1 MSPSLLSRFLS
12 PNDGTFEMSNST
24 CSKDRRTLCALVTC
38 CLHLSKPNQQMH
50 RLICLLWGSS
60 GFDRNSN
67 RAKIFSIGANLAL
80 NRFWMTLNS
89 SLWVNDDFTT
99 SCGFR
104 NHCNIF
110 KCASHS
116 LVGRMAY
123 SRPING
129 CRQSKAHRP
138 ICCGLVLKT
147 LQRFRK
153 SKQCLDITRHL
164 LWSHLKIMMQKS

>member
-1 MSPSLLSRFLS
+1 MQCPLHYLADSYRLMMEHLRWVTRLVPKIGGPS
-12 PNDGTFEMSNST
+12 
-24 CSKDRRTLCALVTC
+24 ALVTC

-123 SRPING
+123 SRPIDG
-129 CRQSKAHRP
+129 CRQSKASTDLLRS
-138 ICCGLVLKT
+138 
-147 LQRFRK
+147 RFK
-153 SKQCLDITRHL
+153 DVT
-164 LWSHLKIMMQKS
+164 KI